1 MAGVINGCINCLRK
15 ARPIFKQHILAL
27 YPTPAE
33 ARSIS
38 EQYPQ
43 LTNPQ
48 QPDYSLF
55 HDPLAQPRNL
65 SDLTYY
71 AQLNPNKLT
80 RIGRY
85 MLKKLR
91 QFVDSRDLRF
101 THLTVLAFIGLVDA
115 CHSDD
120 LLILYDES
128 VCDAIQLLLTHP
140 LPDHRILA
148 SQALCKLIN
157 YIDEAADYRKYELF
171 FQPLV
176 DMAVNQPLGNTARR
190 QVDMD
195 NRVRL
200 AGLQG
205 LNAMVIHF
213 YSARLVDHYSEVVP
227 ALLANIHDVHV
238 DRTNDPET
246 ITIATL
252 SSHAYDTLALIAVKV
267 SVPEL
272 EAVLAPVLTGLD
284 AGGWQP
290 VPRCASVMIVLT
302 NGMQVEGDL
311 VLFDLLKHALTVD
324 RRFGATDTALI
335 KARILTVASSLIAN
349 MRINVLHWEGISDL
363 LIQNMLASLSSS
375 PLQLVSSPTSPYI
388 QSAVICFSS
397 YAQKLPTP
405 QDLIS
410 LLFYVSQFSYTSAPP
425 YARHTFLRTLN
436 LILQSPTNLSAAS
449 TSTATDTAVFTS
461 SASVETLLRSL
472 LTCAVVSPDV
482 RVREEVY
489 DVLLQLLVP
498 QGDEDEENNSEEQ
511 RGRKVERFMSVV
523 GDGKRG
529 LERQKCI
536 RLTEREQ
543 RWILT
548 ILYYEL
554 SESIISITST
564 VSSITVT
571 SAPSASSLSNGEPVI
586 SASSQP
592 LSTDQIVITV
602 EDEKSITSSI
612 KAPGRGSTSARCF
625 QLAYRLLLALLY
637 QSPAQSLAFQWPLL
651 VSLQQLASSAHIMSL
666 ANCQRCHLL
675 TLAYIAGVSRV
686 FQLDNA
692 RETRQPTTD
701 LLEYAKQVQADR
713 LEAGET
719 ASDETFEAES
729 MTVSAVR
736 NGTATSEA
744 VPFANPVDTDR
755 ATQLLIRLLDAA
767 ATASTSPADVDD
779 ADTSTDV
786 AASSSAAPSLAK
798 ELAQPFESFN
808 VKYLPPSRLVHEER
822 ETSWAPSHRPE
833 KERRYSFDTRESL
846 TRIDSPFHSPRTDKS
861 MLGTG
866 GIGAVTEVE
875 EAKAVDEQSYAA
887 VAMALNVQTT
897 RSDAVFRQSMRVLV
911 DQMMNEEREDREQ
924 LSQSRPLTPHST
936 TSSASHHRQLSSRR
950 RSLSGRRGSGGL
962 LSSTLS
968 STHSDKEKHTAAA
981 TADKFFAAPAIA
993 APPTLNVNAAIRQ
1006 QIESSYALSPSHAVS
1021 GSVNVNGLTLD
1032 EEGAATPVKH
1042 NMRRSSVST
1051 GSTAGGS
1058 SKGAGEAEWT
1068 KESWSL
1074 AEQRIDVGAV
1084 TEDDEDD
1091 PDVTDDIVYGLAE
1104 DMRMDGGGVVA
1115 GHVVGTADNIL
1126 KFQFPSLNTFD
1137 SYLSAELE

>member
-1 MAGVINGCINCLRK
+1 MASLCMGCLRK

-27 YPTPAE
+27 YPTQPE
-33 ARSIS
+33 ARSIT

-43 LTNPQ
+43 PTNPSA
-48 QPDYSLF
+48 PDYSLF

-80 RIGRY
+80 QIGRY

-91 QFVDSRDLRF
+91 QFLDRNDARF
-101 THLTVLAFIGLVDA
+101 SHLTVLAFMGLVDA

-140 LPDHRILA
+140 LPEHRILA
-148 SQALCKLIN
+148 SQALCKLIK
-157 YIDEAADYRKYELF
+157 YIDEAADYRKYEPFFAPLVAMAV
-171 FQPLV
+171 FQP
-176 DMAVNQPLGNTARR
+176 QPNAARR
-190 QVDMD
+190 QGSMD

-200 AGLQG
+200 GGLQG

-213 YSARLVDHYSEVVP
+213 YSARLVDHYGEVVP
-227 ALLANIHDVHV
+227 ALLANVYDVRV
-238 DRTNDPET
+238 EAANDPET
-246 ITIATL
+246 ITDATL
-252 SSHAYDTLALIAVKV
+252 SSHAYDTLSLVAAKV

-272 EAVLAPVLTGLD
+272 EAVLAPVLSGLD
-284 AGGWQP
+284 ATVWQP

-302 NGMQVEGDL
+302 NGMQIEGDL
-311 VLFDLLKHALTVD
+311 VLFDLLKHALVID
-324 RRFGATDTALI
+324 KRFSASDITLV

-349 MRINVLHWEGISDL
+349 MRINVLHWQGIVDL
-363 LIQNMLASLSSS
+363 LIHNLLASLSSS
-375 PLQLVSSPTSPYI
+375 PLQPLSSANSPYN
-388 QSAVICFSS
+388 QSAVTCFSS

-410 LLFYVSQFSYTSAPP
+410 LLFHVSQFSYTSAPLHTR
-425 YARHTFLRTLN
+425 YAFLGVLN
-436 LILQSPTNLSAAS
+436 TILQSSTSLATTSTGTTTVTADASAAFSS
-449 TSTATDTAVFTS
+449 T
-461 SASVETLLRSL
+461 ASVETLVRSL

-498 QGDEDEENNSEEQ
+498 QSEDEEESSGEEV

-529 LERQKCI
+529 LERQRCVQ
-536 RLTEREQ
+536 LTEREQ

-554 SESIISITST
+554 SESIISISTTTSSVT
-564 VSSITVT
+564 VVSSSTAST
-571 SAPSASSLSNGEPVI
+571 SATASQPVI

-592 LSTDQIVITV
+592 ISSDQIVITV

-651 VSLQQLASSAHIMSL
+651 VSLQQLASSGHIMSPT
-666 ANCQRCHLL
+666 NSQRCHVL
-675 TLAYIAGVSRV
+675 TLAYLAGVARI

-692 RETRQPTTD
+692 RETRQPTTE
-701 LLEYAKQVQADR
+701 LLQYAQQVQADR
-713 LEAGET
+713 QAMGET
-719 ASDETFEAES
+719 ADDVTFA
-729 MTVSAVR
+729 VSS
-736 NGTATSEA
+736 TPIS
-744 VPFANPVDTDR
+744 NPIDTER
-755 ATQLLIRLLDAA
+755 GLQLLSRLIE
-767 ATASTSPADVDD
+767 ASADVSSSTGDADD
-779 ADTSTDV
+779 ADTSTTDV
-786 AASSSAAPSLAK
+786 DAASSTSAVLVK
-798 ELAQPFESFN
+798 ELTQPFESFN

-833 KERRYSFDTRESL
+833 KERRYSFDARESL
-846 TRIDSPFHSPRTDKS
+846 TRIDSPFHSPRMDKS
-861 MLGTG
+861 VLGG
-866 GIGAVTEVE
+866 SGPIAAADVA
-875 EAKAVDEQSYAA
+875 EAKTVAVDEQSYAA
-887 VAMALNVQTT
+887 VASALNVQTT
-897 RSDAVFRQSMRVLV
+897 RSDAVFRQSMRALV
-911 DQMMNEEREDREQ
+911 DQQMNEEREDREQ
-924 LSQSRPLTPHST
+924 ISHSRPHTPHSV
-936 TSSASHHRQLSSRR
+936 SASHRTLSSRR

-962 LSSTLS
+962 LSAALS
-968 STHSDKEKHTAAA
+968 STHGDKDQHTAAA

-1021 GSVNVNGLTLD
+1021 GSVNVNGLTMD
-1032 EEGAATPVKH
+1032 DASTPVKL
-1042 NMRRSSVST
+1042 NVRRASIST
-1051 GSTAGGS
+1051 GSMGGGGNGS
-1058 SKGAGEAEWT
+1058 IKGVGDAEWT

-1084 TEDDEDD
+1084 DEDDEDD
-1091 PDVTDDIVYGLAE
+1091 PAATDDIVYGLA
-1104 DMRMDGGGVVA
+1104 DAVHDGSGGGSGMLA
-1115 GHVVGTADNIL
+1115 GHVLGTADNIL

>member
-1 MAGVINGCINCLRK
+1 MAGLINGCIGCLRK

-38 EQYPQ
+38 EQYPAP
-43 LTNPQ
+43 TNPALA
-48 QPDYSLF
+48 DYSLF

-91 QFVDSRDLRF
+91 HFLERHDQRF
-101 THLTVLAFIGLVDA
+101 SHLTVLAFIGLVDA

-140 LPDHRILA
+140 LPEHRILA

-157 YIDEAADYRKYELF
+157 YIDEAADYRKYEPF

-176 DMAVNQPLGNTARR
+176 DMAVNQPQPNTARR
-190 QVDMD
+190 QLDMD

-200 AGLQG
+200 SGLQG

-227 ALLANIHDVHV
+227 ALLANIYDVHV
-238 DRTNDPET
+238 DKTQDPET
-246 ITIATL
+246 ITVATL
-252 SSHAYDTLALIAVKV
+252 SSHAYDTLALIAAKV

-272 EAVLAPVLTGLD
+272 EAVLAPVLGGLD
-284 AGGWQP
+284 ASVWQP
-290 VPRCASVMIVLT
+290 VPRCTSVMIVLT

-324 RRFGATDTALI
+324 KRFGAADNVLI

-349 MRINVLHWEGISDL
+349 MRINVLHWEGIVDL

-375 PLQLVSSPTSPYI
+375 PLQLVSSPASPYN
-388 QSAVICFSS
+388 QSAVTCFSS

-410 LLFYVSQFSYTSAPP
+410 LLFHVSQFSYTTAPP

-436 LILQSPTNLSAAS
+436 LILQSSTNLSSAS
-449 TSTATDTAVFTS
+449 TSTATEAAVFTS
-461 SASVETLLRSL
+461 SASIETLIRSL
-472 LTCAVVSPDV
+472 LTCAVVSPDT
-482 RVREEVY
+482 RVREEAY

-498 QGDEDEENNSEEQ
+498 QGDEDDEGNSEET

-554 SESIISITST
+554 SESIISITSS

-571 SAPSASSLSNGEPVI
+571 SAPSASSVSNGEPVI

-592 LSTDQIVITV
+592 VSTDQIVISV
-602 EDEKSITSSI
+602 EDEKSLTSSI

-625 QLAYRLLLALLY
+625 QLAFRLLLALLY

-651 VSLQQLASSAHIMSL
+651 VSLQQLASSAHIMSP

-675 TLAYIAGVSRV
+675 TLAYLAGVARI

-692 RETRQPTTD
+692 RETRHPTTE
-701 LLEYAKQVQADR
+701 LLEYAKQLQADR
-713 LEAGET
+713 LAAGET
-719 ASDETFEAES
+719 ASDDTFEFES
-729 MTVSAVR
+729 RTVGLVPTA
-736 NGTATSEA
+736 TATSA
-744 VPFANPVDTDR
+744 QRFAHPVDADR
-755 ATQLLIRLLDAA
+755 ATEVLTDLLDAA
-767 ATASTSPADVDD
+767 AASSTATVDADD
-779 ADTSTDV
+779 ADATTD
-786 AASSSAAPSLAK
+786 ATAPSSTVPSLSK
-798 ELAQPFESFN
+798 ELSQPFESFN
-808 VKYLPPSRLVHEER
+808 VKYLPPSRLVHDER

-833 KERRYSFDTRESL
+833 KQRRYSFDTRESL
-846 TRIDSPFHSPRTDKS
+846 TRIDSPFHSPRMDKS
-861 MLGTG
+861 AFGSG
-866 GIGAVTEVE
+866 VGALVEVE

-887 VAMALNVQTT
+887 VASALDVQTT
-897 RSDAVFRQSMRVLV
+897 RSDAVFRQSMRLLV
-911 DQMMNEEREDREQ
+911 DQTMNEEREDREQ
-924 LSQSRPLTPHST
+924 LSQSRPHTPHSVSAAS
-936 TSSASHHRQLSSRR
+936 TSATHRALLSRR

-962 LSSTLS
+962 SATLS
-968 STHSDKEKHTAAA
+968 STHGEKDKHTAAA

-1021 GSVNVNGLTLD
+1021 GSVNVNGLIE
-1032 EEGAATPVKH
+1032 EEGTTTPVKH
-1042 NMRRSSVST
+1042 NTRRASVSAN
-1051 GSTAGGS
+1051 SAGGGG
-1058 SKGAGEAEWT
+1058 SKGSGDADWT

-1084 TEDDEDD
+1084 EEDDEDD
-1091 PDVTDDIVYGLAE
+1091 PAATDDIVYGLADE
-1104 DMRMDGGGVVA
+1104 MQMDGGGAA
-1115 GHVVGTADNIL
+1115 GHVAGTADNIL